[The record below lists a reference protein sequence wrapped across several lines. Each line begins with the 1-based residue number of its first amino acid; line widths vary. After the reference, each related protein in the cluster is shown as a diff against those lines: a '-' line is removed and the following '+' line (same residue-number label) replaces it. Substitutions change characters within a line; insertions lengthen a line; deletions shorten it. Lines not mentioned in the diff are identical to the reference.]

1 MDKVRFFR
9 DYVEGKPDDRFAR
22 YSLALELKKA
32 GAVDEAEEQLVELL
46 RRHPLSGAGHLQLGQ
61 LREERDDL
69 EGAAEAFRAGL
80 EALADDRSAEGR
92 KARSELQTALDQVEL
107 YL

>member
-1 MDKVRFFR
+1 MDKVAFFA
-9 DYVEGKPDDRFAR
+9 DYVERKPDDRFAR

-32 GAVDEAEEQLVELL
+32 GRVDEAEAQLVELL
-46 RRHPLSGAGHLQLGQ
+46 SRHPLSGAGHLQLGQ
-61 LREERDDL
+61 LREEADDL
-69 EGAAEAFRAGL
+69 EGAAAAFRAGL
-80 EALADDRSAEGR
+80 AALAEATDAEAR